1 MLCDYQYSDM
11 AADDWAALEKELDP
25 KGKSSLLPGL
35 LTAFREA
42 GAVHLLEET
51 AYIDRDYSAAYSQ
64 FYATLHRQRPKFC
77 RRIHFFAAQME
88 SIWLEDD
95 SQIVAERLQAEA
107 QDCYL
112 GYLIIRPVVHAP
124 VSHAL
129 LSSNHIRHP
138 GAQITV
144 RSTYRVHL
152 LGAELLVEGVP
163 VTEQDKLTGACAQ
176 ATLWSAAR
184 HFHNRHATPW
194 FSITD
199 ITDAAAKPTDSL
211 LSSALPAGSESL
223 SDDNMVRAL
232 RAMGEHPI
240 VYTRRQPE
248 DDLTTP
254 EPEDSETE
262 PEPSAEADEPRWETA
277 PVHTL
282 CQYLDSGIPVLIG
295 LQKGK
300 QLGHAVMA
308 VGYVTDTALPHCE
321 EASASDLISHII
333 VHDDQRGPYQHLALE
348 PPKKGEGTA
357 KSDEEGTSNTKAV
370 GKTKRDGPVYTL
382 DDTIFLIVPL
392 PNKVFLKAE
401 IAEELA
407 RDEVKSIFKRRKTIL
422 KLGLANQQ
430 ERDSWMAD
438 DDVHGVE
445 PAVLVSRTYLTLG
458 WKYRQRMIANTA
470 PEAVKDAIHLLH
482 LPRYVW
488 VVEFGLPQDFA
499 PEHPCDQRIRGHVL
513 IDATGNRYDD
523 YAVLLAHLPGIVM
536 SEHHEMMFD
545 SANANNHFV
554 IEDKTHL
561 VVFGDDQPYFPKIR
575 GLKDYKSCNSRRSGR
590 KRRSA

>member
-11 AADDWAALEKELDP
+11 AADDWSALEEELDP
-25 KGKSSLLPGL
+25 KGKSNLLPGL
-35 LTAFREA
+35 LAAFREA
-42 GAVHLLEET
+42 GAVHFLEET

-64 FYATLHRQRPKFC
+64 FYSTLHRQRPKFC

-88 SIWLEDD
+88 SIWLEED

-129 LSSNHIRHP
+129 LSSNHIKNP
-138 GAQITV
+138 GVQITV

-199 ITDAAAKPTDSL
+199 ITDAAVKPTDSL

-248 DDLTTP
+248 EELTFP
-254 EPEDSETE
+254 DPEDSETE
-262 PEPSAEADEPRWETA
+262 SEPSAAADELRWETA

-308 VGYVTDTALPHCE
+308 VGYVVETTRPHCE
-321 EASASDLISHII
+321 EAAASDLISHII
-333 VHDDQRGPYQHLALE
+333 VHDDQRGPYRHLALE
-348 PPKKGEGTA
+348 PPKKVEGTA
-357 KSDEEGTSNTKAV
+357 SNALKGTSNTNAS
-370 GKTKRDGPVYTL
+370 GETKRDGPVYTL
-382 DDTIFLIVPL
+382 EDTIFLIVPL

-401 IAEELA
+401 IAETLA
-407 RDEVKSIFKRRKTIL
+407 RDEVATIFKHRKDIL
-422 KLGLANQQ
+422 KFGLANKQA
-430 ERDSWMAD
+430 RASWKAD

-445 PAVLVSRTYLTLG
+445 PAALVARTYLTLG
-458 WKYRQRMIANTA
+458 WKYRQRMVSNRA
-470 PEAVKDAIHLLH
+470 PEAVKEAIHSLH

-488 VVEFGLPQDFA
+488 VVEFGLPQDFE
-499 PEHPCDQRIRGHVL
+499 PEDPCDQRIRGHVL
-513 IDATGNRYDD
+513 IDATGNRFDD
-523 YAVLLAHLPGIVM
+523 HAVLLAHLPGIVM

-545 SANANNHFV
+545 QAEDNNRFV
-554 IEDKTHL
+554 IEDNTHL

-575 GLKDYKSCNSRRSGR
+575 GLKDYKSCLSRRTAR

>member
-11 AADDWAALEKELDP
+11 AADDWSSLKEELDP
-25 KGKSSLLPGL
+25 KGKSNLLPGL
-35 LTAFREA
+35 LAAFQEA
-42 GAVHLLEET
+42 GAVHFLEET
-51 AYIDRDYSAAYSQ
+51 AYIDRDYSVAYSQ
-64 FYATLHRQRPKFC
+64 FYSTLHRQRPKFC
-77 RRIHFFAAQME
+77 RRIHFFSAQLE
-88 SIWLEDD
+88 SIWAEED
-95 SQIVAERLQAEA
+95 SQIIAERLQAEA
-107 QDCYL
+107 QGSYL

-129 LSSNHIRHP
+129 LSSNHIKDP
-138 GAQITV
+138 GVQITV

-194 FSITD
+194 FSMTD
-199 ITDAAAKPTDSL
+199 ITDAAVKPTDSL

-240 VYTRRQPE
+240 VYARRQPDE
-248 DDLTTP
+248 ERAVSGRGDN
-254 EPEDSETE
+254 ETAS
-262 PEPSAEADEPRWETA
+262 EPSLAPEEPRWDIA

-282 CQYLDSGIPVLIG
+282 CHYLDSGIPVLIG

-308 VGYVTDTALPHCE
+308 VGYVVDTARPHCE
-321 EASASDLISHII
+321 EAAASDLISHII
-333 VHDDQRGPYQHLALE
+333 VHDDQRGPYRHLALE
-348 PPKKGEGTA
+348 AEESAEG
-357 KSDEEGTSNTKAV
+357 SLDGREEG
-370 GKTKRDGPVYTL
+370 DGADGARHDDPDYTL
-382 DDTIFLIVPL
+382 ADAFFLIVPL

-401 IAEELA
+401 IAETLA
-407 RDEVKSIFKRRKTIL
+407 RNEVSRIFERRKEIL
-422 KLGLANQQ
+422 ELGLTSKKARARWN
-430 ERDSWMAD
+430 AD
-438 DDVHGVE
+438 PDVHAVE
-445 PAVLVSRTYLTLG
+445 PGSLVARTYLTLG
-458 WKYRQRMIANTA
+458 WKYRQRMIANKA
-470 PEAVKDAIHLLH
+470 PEAVKDAIHSLH

-488 VVEFGLPQDFA
+488 VVEFGLPQDFE
-499 PEHPCDQRIRGHVL
+499 PDDPCDQRIRGHVL
-513 IDATGNRYDD
+513 IDATGNRFDD
-523 YAVLLAHLPGIVM
+523 HAVLLAHLPGIVM
-536 SEHHEMMFD
+536 SEHHEMLFD
-545 SANANNHFV
+545 SADANNRFV

-575 GLKDYKSCNSRRSGR
+575 GLKDYKSCLARRPAR
-590 KRRSA
+590 KRRAA

>member
-11 AADDWAALEKELDP
+11 AGDDWLALREELDP

-35 LTAFREA
+35 LAAFQEA
-42 GAVHLLEET
+42 GAVHFLEET

-64 FYATLHRQRPKFC
+64 FYSTLHRQRPKFC
-77 RRIHFFAAQME
+77 RRIHFFSAQLE
-88 SIWLEDD
+88 SVWAEEDF
-95 SQIVAERLQAEA
+95 QIIAERLQAEA
-107 QDCYL
+107 QGSYL

-129 LSSNHIRHP
+129 LSSNHIKEP
-138 GAQITV
+138 GVQITV

-176 ATLWSAAR
+176 ATLWSAGR

-194 FSITD
+194 FSMTD
-199 ITDAAAKPTDSL
+199 ITDAAVKPTDSL

-240 VYTRRQPE
+240 VYARRQPDE
-248 DDLTTP
+248 ERAVSGRGDNETASDLAVP
-254 EPEDSETE
+254 SE
-262 PEPSAEADEPRWETA
+262 EARWDIA

-282 CQYLDSGIPVLIG
+282 CHYLDSGIPVLIG

-308 VGYVTDTALPHCE
+308 VGYVVDTVRPHCE
-321 EASASDLISHII
+321 EAAASDLISHII
-333 VHDDQRGPYQHLALE
+333 VHDDQRGPYRHLAL
-348 PPKKGEGTA
+348 TA
-357 KSDEEGTSNTKAV
+357 DERAESGLDEREEG
-370 GKTKRDGPVYTL
+370 DGANGARQDDPDYTL
-382 DDTIFLIVPL
+382 ADAFFLIVPL

-401 IAEELA
+401 IAETLA
-407 RDEVKSIFKRRKTIL
+407 RNEVSRIFERRKEIL
-422 KLGLANQQ
+422 EIGLTSKKARATWN
-430 ERDSWMAD
+430 AD
-438 DDVHGVE
+438 PDVHGVE
-445 PAVLVSRTYLTLG
+445 PGLLVARTYLTLG
-458 WKYRQRMIANTA
+458 WKYRQRMIANRA
-470 PEAVKDAIHLLH
+470 PGAVKDAIHSLH

-488 VVEFGLPQDFA
+488 VSEFGLPQDFE
-499 PEHPCDQRIRGHVL
+499 PDDTCDQRIRGHVL
-513 IDATGNRYDD
+513 IDATGNRFDD
-523 YAVLLAHLPGIVM
+523 HAVLLAHLPGIVM
-536 SEHHEMMFD
+536 SEHHEMLFD
-545 SANANNHFV
+545 SADANNRFV

-575 GLKDYKSCNSRRSGR
+575 GLKDYKSCLSR
-590 KRRSA
+590 